1 MHPICNFVTH
11 IDLQRLLLLFYMQ
24 FFTKVDN
31 HHLLPTE
38 GYEVLFLPNHP
49 GVGEHRYKKAWLYMR
64 AAINYKRAFIF
75 RLPLTAHSNSAD
87 HVGHVPEEDYVMTVV
102 RKLLFVKAGFRD

>member
-1 MHPICNFVTH
+1 MLPELCCYEMHLICNLVTH

-24 FFTKVDN
+24 SFTKVDN

-49 GVGEHRYKKAWLYMR
+49 GVGEHRYKKAWLYMGSFPHPR
-64 AAINYKRAFIF
+64 HIFAAAQENKDLRSPFRGPSSLLTNIF
-75 RLPLTAHSNSAD
+75 CAD
-87 HVGHVPEEDYVMTVV
+87 P
-102 RKLLFVKAGFRD
+102 